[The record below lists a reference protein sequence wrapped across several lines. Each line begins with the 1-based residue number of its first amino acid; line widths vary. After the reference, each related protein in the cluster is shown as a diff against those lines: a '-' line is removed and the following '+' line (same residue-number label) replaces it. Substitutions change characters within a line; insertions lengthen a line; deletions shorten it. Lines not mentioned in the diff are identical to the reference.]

1 MITKAE
7 WTEEISSETQLPAEK
22 ERGRA
27 MAVSAVLWA
36 AAGFAV
42 SGMRIGVKKAG
53 QTVADSV
60 VETTRYIVT
69 VDSGKNK
76 AKNVKLVGERRFMTA
91 DVGAAEI
98 LFKISCFVNV
108 VISP

>member
-1 MITKAE
+1 
-7 WTEEISSETQLPAEK
+7 
-22 ERGRA
+22 
-27 MAVSAVLWA
+27 
-36 AAGFAV
+36 
-42 SGMRIGVKKAG
+42 MRIGVKKAG

-98 LFKISCFVNV
+98 LFKISRFVNV
-108 VISP
+108 VIRAQGVGKQGFAGATRTNDVWVEDTLFL